1 VKRISI
7 TDSMLQAMR
16 TSMADENLDSSQY
29 VVFETVAVTT
39 RPLNKAGT
47 IFNNATITQPTLLEM
62 AEVVNSEGGAVPLI
76 LQHNVGGDDVTPS
89 GKVFQGGV
97 YPTDDGLFHE
107 LRTLFAMPNPDTDK
121 NATRASYTQDIDNGF
136 ISEVSIG
143 AAFEQL
149 LSSANPAFDFLS
161 DEADIM
167 NFIEREDDEGNSI
180 DAGETHV
187 IAKGLR
193 SWAELSLVVRGASK
207 GAVISSASKQKL
219 SKNYDDS
226 SMFRKLAA
234 SEDFDA
240 DQLVTF
246 TSKLTASE
254 VETPLNGDFN
264 MDTKDILAQLTAAGA
279 KVGKVEGQLEA
290 SQAQVTELTA
300 SNETLTASVAT
311 LTGERDTATARVTEL
326 EAQVASAPEGSAAE
340 VTAMTTFVDSQLAAA
355 VTASGKTD
363 VDTTK
368 MTLAAKLEFIQET
381 GKSLHQLVAA
391 GEAGRSNGQ
400 EDNRTDGLSA
410 SQKAFL
416 SSNAR

>member
-1 VKRISI
+1 MKRIPI

-16 TSMADENLDSSQY
+16 ISMADENLDASQY
-29 VVFETVAVTT
+29 VVFETVAVST

-89 GKVFQGGV
+89 GKVFQGAV
-97 YPTDDGLFHE
+97 YPTDDGLYHE

-121 NATRASYTQDIDNGF
+121 NETRASYTQDIDNGF

-143 AAFEQL
+143 AAFKQL
-149 LSSANPAFDFLS
+149 LSSANPTFDFLS
-161 DEADIM
+161 EEADIM

-219 SKNYDDS
+219 SKDFDDS

-234 SEDFDA
+234 SGDFDVNE
-240 DQLVTF
+240 LVTF
-246 TSKLTASE
+246 TSTLRANE

-264 MDTKDILAQLTAAGA
+264 MDKEILAQLTAAGA
-279 KVGKVEGQLEA
+279 KLGKVELKLETA
-290 SQAQVTELTA
+290 ETQVTELTA
-300 SNETLTASVAT
+300 SNETLTASNAT
-311 LTGERDTATARVTEL
+311 LTTERDTATARVTEL
-326 EAQVASAPEGSAAE
+326 EAQLANAPAGSAAE
-340 VTAMTTFVDSQLAAA
+340 VTAMTTFVDKQLAAA

-363 VDTTK
+363 VDTAT
-368 MTLAAKLEFIQET
+368 MTLAAKLTFIEET
-381 GKSLHQLVAA
+381 GKALHQLVAA
-391 GEAGRSNGQ
+391 GEDGRSNSQ
-400 EDNRTDGLSA
+400 EDNAKVELSA
-410 SQKAFL
+410 TQKAFL

>member
-1 VKRISI
+1 
-7 TDSMLQAMR
+7 MLSAMR
-16 TSMADENLDSSQY
+16 TSMGDENLDASQY

-76 LQHNVGGDDVTPS
+76 LQHNVGGDDVTPA

-121 NATRASYTQDIDNGF
+121 NLKRASYTQDIDNGF

-149 LSSANPAFDFLS
+149 LSSANPSFDFLS

-207 GAVISSASKQKL
+207 GAVISSAGKQKL

-264 MDTKDILAQLTAAGA
+264 MDKEVLAQLTAAGA
-279 KVGKVEGQLEA
+279 KLGKVEGQLEA

-311 LTGERDTATARVTEL
+311 LTTERDTATTRVTEL
-326 EAQVASAPEGSAAE
+326 EAQVADAPEGSAAE

-355 VTASGKTD
+355 VTASGKKD
-363 VDTTK
+363 VDTAT
-368 MTLAAKLEFIQET
+368 MTLAAKLQFIEDT

-391 GEAGRSNGQ
+391 GEEGRSKSQ
-400 EDNRTDGLSA
+400 EDNGKVELS
-410 SQKAFL
+410 SVNRAFL
-416 SSNAR
+416 KSNAR